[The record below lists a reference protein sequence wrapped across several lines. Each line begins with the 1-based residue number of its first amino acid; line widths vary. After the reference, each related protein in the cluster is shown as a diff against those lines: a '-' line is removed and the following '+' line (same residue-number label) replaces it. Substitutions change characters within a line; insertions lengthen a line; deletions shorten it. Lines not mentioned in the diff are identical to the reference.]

1 MNAFKSTL
9 ICTALSLALSGAAF
23 AEEPTIT
30 PDPPA
35 GQTSDPDPAES
46 GDPIPSEPM
55 TATSATLPSAGPRTQ
70 PAFADLDTDAD
81 GFVAQTDIPA
91 EHELSLQFAVA
102 DTDADA
108 KLSQAEFEAY
118 QSAPEEEEAEE

>member
-1 MNAFKSTL
+1 MNTFKCTL
-9 ICTALSLALSGAAF
+9 ITAALALALSGAAF

-55 TATSATLPSAGPRTQ
+55 TATATTLPSAGTREQ
-70 PAFADLDTDAD
+70 AAFADLDTDAD
-81 GFVAQTDIPA
+81 GFLSQTDLPA

-102 DTDADA
+102 DTDADT
-108 KLSQAEFEAY
+108 KLSQAEFDAY
-118 QSAPEEEEAEE
+118 QSMPEEEEAEE